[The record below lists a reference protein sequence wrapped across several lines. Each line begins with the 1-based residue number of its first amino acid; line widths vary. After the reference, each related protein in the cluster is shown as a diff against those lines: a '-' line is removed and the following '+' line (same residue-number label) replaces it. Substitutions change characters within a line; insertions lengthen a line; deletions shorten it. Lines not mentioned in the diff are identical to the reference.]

1 MADRT
6 TRSTPPPQWAELPT
20 DCLVHVFRRLDL
32 DELASA
38 APLVCR
44 GWRRA
49 AADPSLWRALDLRRD
64 HLARFMPWGALA
76 GALARLHGVHRFTLA
91 GFLRLCVAR
100 ARRHRRRP
108 RPPAATLL
116 VGARPRR
123 RRVPGAAA
131 ARTARAPPP
140 PTTRASRHSSRGGA
154 ALPTWSSTPSR
165 PPSRPSP
172 RRSRCTAPTSPSSGS
187 PPAPSSP
194 EDAAAMAAASPL
206 RGRLRSL
213 CLDRCY
219 LPRQELLAIL
229 AGCGGAAPLRE
240 FTARFCVGFDDKD
253 EEVLARGAAIER
265 FDIGGSR
272 LLDEP
277 DGDATNGDDYC
288 DSSYVDVI

>member
-1 MADRT
+1 MTVSESKTVLDHVAAECPALR
-6 TRSTPPPQWAELPT
+6 RLALPELPPA
-20 DCLVHVFRRLDL
+20 DDARLPSLLPRWRRLTHLEL
-32 DELASA
+32 DSKPSSFPA
-38 APLVCR
+38 V
-44 GWRRA
+44 A
-49 AADPSLWRALDLRRD
+49 AALALHCPDL
-64 HLARFMPWGALA
+64 A
-76 GALARLHGVHRFTLA
+76 V
-91 GFLRLCVAR
+91 LRV
-100 ARRHRRRP
+100 
-108 RPPAATLL
+108 T
-116 VGARPRR
+116 
-123 RRVPGAAA
+123 
-131 ARTARAPPP
+131 
-140 PTTRASRHSSRGGA
+140 
-154 ALPTWSSTPSR
+154 
-165 PPSRPSP
+165 
-172 RRSRCTAPTSPSSGS
+172 SGS
-187 PPAPSSP
+187 VKP

>member
-1 MADRT
+1 MADR
-6 TRSTPPPQWAELPT
+6 QWAELPT

-49 AADPSLWRALDLRRD
+49 AGDPSLWRALDLRHD

-76 GALARLHGVHRFTLA
+76 GALARLHGVHRFSLA

-100 ARRHRRRP
+100 ANGTVAELALP
-108 RPPAATLL
+108 PLLSSPPAASELDHVAAECPALRRLALPKLSSADEARLPAL
-116 VGARPRR
+116 VPRWR
-123 RRVPGAAA
+123 RLNHLELDSKPSTFPAVAAA
-131 ARTARAPPP
+131 L
-140 PTTRASRHSSRGGA
+140 
-154 ALPTWSSTPSR
+154 ALHCPDLAVLKMT
-165 PPSRPSP
+165 
-172 RRSRCTAPTSPSSGS
+172 SGS
-187 PPAPSSP
+187 VKP
-194 EDAAAMAAASPL
+194 EDAAAMAASL
-206 RGRLRSL
+206 RGLRSL

-219 LPRQELLAIL
+219 LPREEVLAIL
-229 AGCGGAAPLRE
+229 AGCAELRE
-240 FTARFCVGFDDKD
+240 FTARGCVGFDDKD
-253 EEVLARGAAIER
+253 EEVLRRGAAIER

-272 LLDEP
+272 LLDEH